1 MKGKGYTR
9 FTDIEEV
16 ENLIQGFDLSSV
28 EILTRTIDNRNHSI
42 KELLILGG
50 KKRVSHAT

>member
-50 KKRVSHAT
+50 KKRVFHAT